1 MYLGLSMF
9 FWTAFAAIERT
20 FLRKPT
26 R

>member
-1 MYLGLSMF
+1 MYLGLSII
-9 FWTAFAAIERT
+9 FWTAFAAIERA